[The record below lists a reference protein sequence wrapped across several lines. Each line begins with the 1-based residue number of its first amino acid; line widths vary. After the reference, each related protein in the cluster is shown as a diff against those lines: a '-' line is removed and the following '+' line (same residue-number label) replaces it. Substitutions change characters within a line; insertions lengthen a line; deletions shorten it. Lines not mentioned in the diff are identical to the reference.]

1 MSDNSRMNDWL
12 RGKRAEPTAEPE
24 SGESSE
30 PLGSVDA
37 GAGEPTPLPRM
48 GEPEPLTLNEHIR
61 EVLHEKQLRRWRVR

>member
-1 MSDNSRMNDWL
+1 MNDWL

-37 GAGEPTPLPRM
+37 GEGAPSPRPRM
-48 GEPEPLTLNEHIR
+48 GQEEPLSLNEHIR
-61 EVLHEKQLRRWRVR
+61 EMLHEKTLRRWRVR